1 MVLGIELS
9 RFPAM
14 APPWNVAGFLF
25 RPERHRRLFPDS
37 I

>member
-14 APPWNVAGFLF
+14 APLQNVVGFLF
-25 RPERHRRLFPDS
+25 RPEHRRRLFPDS

>member
-14 APPWNVAGFLF
+14 APPRNAAGFLF
-25 RPERHRRLFPDS
+25 RPEHRRRLFLDS